1 MLAWGR
7 AASCFGGCI
16 FRRWSFHGP
25 RLKTGL
31 VCSSLPSC
39 QYIVCALRFLRRI
52 EACVARYLPSAVPAS
67 VVRLPSVRGAAMLV
81 SAEIRTVSTG
91 GIKHKEGLEQHK
103 QSAGGQDGLLY
114 GRLKVAGLHPKLVE
128 VIPSPEDFKSSSH
141 YPLLISNSPFL
152 QQVRGRGRQSR
163 CSLRCSHSTGLFTLS
178 AT

>member
-1 MLAWGR
+1 
-7 AASCFGGCI
+7 
-16 FRRWSFHGP
+16 
-25 RLKTGL
+25 
-31 VCSSLPSC
+31 
-39 QYIVCALRFLRRI
+39 
-52 EACVARYLPSAVPAS
+52 
-67 VVRLPSVRGAAMLV
+67 MLV

-152 QQVRGRGRQSR
+152 QQVRGRGRQSK
-163 CSLRCSHSTGLFTLS
+163 CSLDAAAACLQPQQRDARIVSSFLVVHDCYL
-178 AT
+178 